1 MGHASIHRQG
11 FTLLELVCALG
22 VLSVFF
28 AIALPRIS
36 ATLPG
41 LLVDQA
47 ARRLVSELELARVK
61 AVNRN
66 TRVRTICELA
76 AAQYRVEIESEG
88 RFEPEGGAR
97 TFPSGVAFDAA
108 SSTRVS
114 GGRISIT
121 WLPRGHTFDN
131 ATIALTATG
140 GTVRRVIVS
149 AAGRVR
155 IE

>member
-1 MGHASIHRQG
+1 MGHASIHRHG

-88 RFEPEGGAR
+88 RFEPEGDAR
-97 TFPSGVAFDAA
+97 MFPSGVAFDAA

>member
-1 MGHASIHRQG
+1 MGRAPIRREG
-11 FTLLELVCALG
+11 FTLLELLCALG
-22 VLSVFF
+22 VLSVLL
-28 AIALPRIS
+28 AIALPRVS
-36 ATLPG
+36 AALPG
-41 LLVDQA
+41 LLLDQA

-76 AAQYRVEIESEG
+76 TAQYRVEIESEG
-88 RFEPEGGAR
+88 RFDPEGGAR

-114 GGRISIT
+114 GGRVSVT

-131 ATIALTATG
+131 ATITLTATG
-140 GTVRRVIVS
+140 GAVRRVIIS
-149 AAGRVR
+149 TAGRVR
-155 IE
+155 VE

>member
-1 MGHASIHRQG
+1 MGRAPIRRDG
-11 FTLLELVCALG
+11 FTLLELLCALG
-22 VLSVFF
+22 VLSVLL
-28 AIALPRIS
+28 AIALPRVS
-36 ATLPG
+36 AALPG
-41 LLVDQA
+41 LLLDQA
-47 ARRLVSELELARVK
+47 ARRLVSDLELARVK

-66 TRVRTICELA
+66 TRVRTICDLA

-88 RFEPEGGAR
+88 RFDPEGGAR

-114 GGRISIT
+114 GGHVSVT

-140 GTVRRVIVS
+140 GAVRRVIVS

-155 IE
+155 VE

>member
-1 MGHASIHRQG
+1 MGCAPIRRDG
-11 FTLLELVCALG
+11 FTLLELLCALG
-22 VLSVFF
+22 VLSVLL
-28 AIALPRIS
+28 AIALPRVS
-36 ATLPG
+36 AALPG
-41 LLVDQA
+41 LLLDQA
-47 ARRLVSELELARVK
+47 ARRLVSDLELARVK
-61 AVNRN
+61 AINRN

-88 RFEPEGGAR
+88 RFDPEGGAR

-114 GGRISIT
+114 GGRVSVT

-140 GTVRRVIVS
+140 GAVRRVIVS
-149 AAGRVR
+149 TAGRVR
-155 IE
+155 VE